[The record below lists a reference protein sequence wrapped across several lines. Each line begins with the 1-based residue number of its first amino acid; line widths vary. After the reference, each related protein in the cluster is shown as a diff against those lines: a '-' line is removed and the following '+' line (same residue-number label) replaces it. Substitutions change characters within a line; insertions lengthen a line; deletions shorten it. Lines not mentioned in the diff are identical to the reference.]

1 MKKIIIMILI
11 FLGVLYAPVTV
22 EGATNDDQLVIFENM
37 LPSKLKQEIPKISEI
52 KIMYGNDFYNKLES
66 FGIFNECVGNT
77 IYNTQTKDMYVYV
90 QYDCDVNKEYATF
103 VHEMFHAL
111 DNTNDI
117 TSSDEWIDTYMDEKG
132 FFEDPY
138 FNNSSKEFFA
148 EAGAW
153 YVSSSETKE
162 KLRVSCPETYNFIE
176 KVLLR

>member
-11 FLGVLYAPVTV
+11 LLGVLYVPVTV
-22 EGATNDDQLVIFENM
+22 EATNDDQLVVFENI
-37 LPSKLKQEIPKISEI
+37 LPYKLKEELPKISEI
-52 KIMYGNDFYNKLES
+52 KIMYGGEFYDKLES

-117 TSSDEWIDTYMDEKG
+117 TSSDEWIDTYMDEVG
-132 FFEDPY
+132 FFKNNY
-138 FNNSSKEFFA
+138 FNNCSKEFFA
-148 EAGAW
+148 EAGSW
-153 YVSSSETKE
+153 YVRCLHGLGLPDK
-162 KLRVSCPETYNFIE
+162 FIPFLQGTE
-176 KVLLR
+176 NS